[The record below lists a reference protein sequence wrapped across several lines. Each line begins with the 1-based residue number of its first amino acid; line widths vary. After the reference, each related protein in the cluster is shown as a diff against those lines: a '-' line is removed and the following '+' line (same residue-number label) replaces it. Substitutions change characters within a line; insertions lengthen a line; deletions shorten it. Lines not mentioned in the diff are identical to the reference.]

1 MGGAWSRG
9 GLVRGVPGPGGSAW
23 SGGCL
28 VLGYLVLGALP
39 GLGEGLVETPPRWL
53 LLQAVRILLECILVF
68 IFIQISAKTM
78 PRQEYIPEGMTDR
91 QTPPDRG
98 PMRQRPPPLDRD
110 PPQTE
115 IPLDSDTPGQRPPW
129 TETPSHVTCAVL
141 GQRPPRKQNHNHRQV
156 SKYYLPATS
165 FAGGKSRLAA
175 QTSGFPSGKSCI
187 PRGDRHTDS
196 L

>member
-1 MGGAWSRG
+1 M
-9 GLVRGVPGPGGSAW
+9 
-23 SGGCL
+23 
-28 VLGYLVLGALP
+28 
-39 GLGEGLVETPPRWL
+39 ETPP
-53 LLQAVRILLECILVF
+53 QMATAAGSTHPTGMHSCF
-68 IFIQISAKTM
+68 HFHSDFGKNYAKT
-78 PRQEYIPEGMTDR
+78 RIHSRRNDR
-91 QTPPDRG
+91 QTDTP
-98 PMRQRPPPLDRD
+98 RQRSHETERPPPLDRD

-156 SKYYLPATS
+156 SKHYLPATS